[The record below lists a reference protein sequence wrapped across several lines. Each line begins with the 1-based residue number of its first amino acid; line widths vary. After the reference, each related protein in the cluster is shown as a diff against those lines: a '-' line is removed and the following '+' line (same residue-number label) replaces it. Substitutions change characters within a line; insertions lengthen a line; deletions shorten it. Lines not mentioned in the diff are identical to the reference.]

1 MLNKV
6 QIIGRLGKPVEMK
19 YSQTGN
25 PIALFTV
32 ATDESY
38 VDKTGQKQ
46 SATEWHR
53 IVTYG
58 KQAET
63 CSQYL
68 DKGSL
73 VYVEGRLRTRK
84 WQDGNGQDRFSTE
97 INADRVQFLD
107 RKPEPASWATAPYT
121 PPPAP
126 PKASPGSDMGDLPF

>member
-38 VDKTGQKQ
+38 VDKNGQKQ

-84 WQDGNGQDRFSTE
+84 WQDSNGQDRFSTE

-126 PKASPGSDMGDLPF
+126 PKASPSDMGDLPF